1 MTSGPPNQTGYDPMH
16 VEYDDELPEGQTDE
30 VIILSNDPEPVEIGK
45 ELKVGVAKKLDS
57 KTIPDRLQ
65 DDDDIIDYF
74 LSNNTNWVICEYFLK
89 GNCKYGDKCKYMH
102 PGSMK
107 PQASGKPKTKDG
119 KIDGD
124 YECVICLEKVL
135 ANGKKFGLL
144 ESCSHCF
151 CLDCIRDWR
160 ATYDKKITKTH
171 FRTCP
176 ICRENSYLVIPSTR
190 MIFDGELK
198 DLLIEEYTDYIAEI
212 PCMHFNKGK
221 GYCPFQNSCF
231 YAHYLEN
238 GEWYEYPYKTT
249 LIGEDGEIHEEGAEE
264 EHTLADRLGI

>member
-1 MTSGPPNQTGYDPMH
+1 MSNSGQNAMYNTT
-16 VEYDDELPEGQTDE
+16 VEYDDELPEGETDE
-30 VIILSNDPEPVEIGK
+30 VIVLSNDPIPRELGT
-45 ELKVGVAKKLDS
+45 ELKIGNAKSFNPVPEDLE
-57 KTIPDRLQ
+57 
-65 DDDDIIDYF
+65 DDDEIIDYF
-74 LSNNTNWVICEYFLK
+74 LNSNTDWVICEYFLK

-107 PQASGKPKTKDG
+107 ADQKQMEKGPNGQVE
-119 KIDGD
+119 GD
-124 YECVICLEKVL
+124 YDCVICLEKVL

-144 ESCSHCF
+144 ENCSHTF

-160 ATYDKKITKTH
+160 ATYDKKIQKTH

-190 MIFDGELK
+190 MIFDGDMKEQLVQ
-198 DLLIEEYTDYIAEI
+198 EYTDYIAEI

-238 GEWYEYPYKTT
+238 GEWYEYPFKQTYVD
-249 LIGEDGEIHEEGAEE
+249 EDGEMHERGPDGEQ
-264 EHTLADRLGI
+264 TLAARLGFD